1 MIVNIRKVVKF
12 EPMELPFQNLKTLQ
26 LKILNKFFKLWLVIT
41 LDFSASNLD
50 CNHKILKI
58 TKIIVSE
65 KAVDLL
71 KNRVTVYN
79 CLPSDE

>member
-41 LDFSASNLD
+41 L
-50 CNHKILKI
+50 
-58 TKIIVSE
+58 E
-65 KAVDLL
+65 
-71 KNRVTVYN
+71 
-79 CLPSDE
+79 